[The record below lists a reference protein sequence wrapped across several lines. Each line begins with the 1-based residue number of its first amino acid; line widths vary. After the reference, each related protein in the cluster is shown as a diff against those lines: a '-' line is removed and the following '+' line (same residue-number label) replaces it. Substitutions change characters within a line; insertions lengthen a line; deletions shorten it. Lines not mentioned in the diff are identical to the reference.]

1 MKQIH
6 FIIESVLAAAIVVL
20 FVMQFKTAKREV
32 SEQVSPDLSKSDMSV
47 MPIAYINVDSLLLR
61 YNFSKD
67 MNEKLLKKQENS
79 LATINEKGKALEKE
93 IQEFQRKIQNQAFL
107 TQERAQS
114 EEARLQKQQMELQK
128 LQQQLTD
135 EYTREQTEMSER
147 LKDSIYTFLQIYN
160 KERQYQLI
168 LSNTYNDNILYS
180 DKQYDITNEVIDLLN
195 ARYSPKE

>member
-20 FVMQFKTAKREV
+20 FVMQFKTVKREV